1 MSAPGTAGTA
11 PGAAGA
17 GANVAGT
24 AGASAAG
31 PAPAGGAARPA
42 AAAGSAA
49 VKSAARALDVF
60 EAFATARR
68 PLTLKELA
76 AAIAAPASSCHGLVR
91 TLQARGYLY
100 ETARRRLYPTRRL
113 LDVGRAVA
121 AHDPLLER
129 LAPVLAGLR
138 DNTGETVI
146 LGQRQG
152 GRVVYLEVAEGPRTV
167 RYTAAPGEH
176 KPLHSSAI
184 GKALLGTLPA
194 AERAALIAAEGL
206 PRVTADTIT
215 DSERLEADLAAGRAR
230 GVFVTRGENVA
241 DVMAVAVPVVVNGE
255 RLGIAVAGPRARME
269 AAATEHARTLLAAA
283 AALDGEA
290 AA

>member
-1 MSAPGTAGTA
+1 MSVNSRS
-11 PGAAGA
+11 GAAG
-17 GANVAGT
+17 G
-24 AGASAAG
+24 
-31 PAPAGGAARPA
+31 
-42 AAAGSAA
+42 A

-60 EAFATARR
+60 EAFAEARR

-76 AAIAAPASSCHGLVR
+76 AAIGAPTSSCHGLVR
-91 TLQARGYLY
+91 TLQTRGYLY
-100 ETARRRLYPTRRL
+100 EAGRRGLYPTKRL
-113 LDVGRAVA
+113 LDVARAVV

-129 LAPVLAGLR
+129 LAPLLEALR
-138 DNTGETVI
+138 DATGETVI

-152 GRVVYLEVAEGPRTV
+152 GRVVYLEVVEGPRTV

-206 PRVTADTIT
+206 PRITPDTIT
-215 DSERLEADLAAGRAR
+215 DAAALEADLAEGRAR

-241 DVMAVAVPVVVNGE
+241 DVMAVAVPVTVNGE
-255 RLGIAVAGPRARME
+255 ALGIAIAGPLARMQ
-269 AAATEHARTLLAAA
+269 AAAAEHTRPLLAAVRGLAEGA
-283 AALDGEA
+283 AA
-290 AA
+290 